1 MAQIAGIRDTRQSIT
16 GEGSLV
22 RYVDDQISLL
32 EPNETPL
39 VTLLMQLKKRSA
51 VYSPRVEWLEDD
63 YVARW
68 GQVDGTTVNSN
79 TGSTTVG
86 VTDGTLFVVGDIAVV
101 PKAFTSSAA
110 PEMIRITAIATNS
123 LTVVRAV
130 GSSVDTIP
138 ANAAL
143 RILGSAAAEG
153 DTPPSAKTTNVAT
166 KTSYCQIFRTA
177 INLSKTQVAS
187 KLYGRPNGER
197 KREQKKKLVEHK
209 QKMNASALFGSA
221 SEGLT
226 AGANGGPLRT
236 TAGLNSVISTNI
248 TDAAGLLTKKT
259 FEAFSRQAFRYGASQ
274 KLLLA
279 APRIISAIHDWGNSF
294 LLVSPG
300 EKMLGVNVEKVQTGH
315 GVFVLARDWMLED
328 GIAGQNGFGASAFS
342 IDLDAASYF
351 YLEGNGETRDTKIL
365 EDVVK
370 DGRDAYVDEILTEGG
385 YKFQYE
391 KKFAKLFNVTD
402 YSV

>member
-1 MAQIAGIRDTRQSIT
+1 M
-16 GEGSLV
+16 E
-22 RYVDDQISLL
+22 
-32 EPNETPL
+32 
-39 VTLLMQLKKRSA
+39 
-51 VYSPRVEWLEDD
+51 
-63 YVARW
+63 
-68 GQVDGTTVNSN
+68 
-79 TGSTTVG
+79 STTG
-86 VTDGTLFVVGDIAVV
+86 
-101 PKAFTSSAA
+101 
-110 PEMIRITAIATNS
+110 
-123 LTVVRAV
+123 
-130 GSSVDTIP
+130 
-138 ANAAL
+138 
-143 RILGSAAAEG
+143 
-153 DTPPSAKTTNVAT
+153 T
-166 KTSYCQIFRTA
+166 KTGA
-177 INLSKTQVAS
+177 ALSKTQVAS